1 MTATVEESPN
11 AQRGWRESG
20 ERALRRLSATTLA
33 GALLGLLVGGV
44 GGRLAMMLL
53 ARLNPDATGITSD
66 DGFRIG
72 QFTVGAT
79 LQLLLTGTFFGLLG
93 ACVYA
98 LVRHL
103 MVGPRWFE
111 VLSISGGPAVVV
123 GAAIVHSDGV
133 DFRAL
138 EPAWLAI
145 ALFLAIPA
153 LYAALLTVVAERWLR
168 KDGWAAR
175 ASLPL
180 SVIPLVLLIPLAP
193 LVAVMVALWA
203 LGEGLRRHSGLRG
216 VVGHPALPWVAR
228 LGLVA
233 VFAVALV
240 DLTKD
245 VTELAGSS

>member
-1 MTATVEESPN
+1 MVAVVAESRTAPL
-11 AQRGWRESG
+11 GWREPA
-20 ERALRRLSATTLA
+20 ERAVRRLSAITLA

-79 LQLLLTGTFFGLLG
+79 LNLLLIGTLFGLIG

-103 MVGPRWFE
+103 MIGPRWFE
-111 VLSISGGPAVVV
+111 VLSIAGGPAVVV

-133 DFRAL
+133 DFVLL

-153 LYAALLTVVAERWLR
+153 LYAALLTVVAERWLQE
-168 KDGWAAR
+168 DAWAAR
-175 ASLPL
+175 APLPL
-180 SVIPLVLLIPLAP
+180 VAIPLLLLLPLAP
-193 LVAVMVALWA
+193 LLAVMVAVWA
-203 LGEGLRRHSGLRG
+203 LNAGLRRHHRFGAALA
-216 VVGHPALPWVAR
+216 HPALPWIAR
-228 LGLVA
+228 AGLA
-233 VFAVALV
+233 VVFVVALV
-240 DLTKD
+240 DLAEET
-245 VTELAGSS
+245 TELVG